1 MIIIFYPDSPLASM
15 TPATLRGGVAWVTSR
30 GIPFLLSYAR
40 ANANSAQPG
49 AARHSDQMAERLF
62 YDLTENLGQLIVL
75 PTGAAYAFFDRR
87 MPCCPQLLPHLP

>member
-75 PTGAAYAFFDRR
+75 PTDRKSVV
-87 MPCCPQLLPHLP
+87 